1 MALVSTEVK
10 RVFKFKK
17 SGKDVV
23 LDDPNPAFTAE
34 EVLSFY
40 SGAYPELTTSNV
52 GTPTIKDDEAVYE
65 FVTTV
70 GTKG

>member
-1 MALVSTEVK
+1 MALITTEAK

-17 SGKDVV
+17 KGEEVV
-23 LDDPNPAFTAE
+23 LDDPNPAFTPQ

-40 SGAYPELTTSNV
+40 SNAYPELTTSNV
-52 GTPTIKDDEAVYE
+52 GNPVVEDDEAVYE